1 MCRLNEVS
9 LAYKQAVY
17 APSRKTIATVQ
28 FDILDN
34 TAYDDNTCTV
44 TSEAEISRLS
54 QMDNKV
60 RRMSSRYATFEKDY
74 WRLDG
79 TFCLPP
85 KKSEAVSDGL
95 ELGWWSNTLSD
106 ANGAFTPTQV
116 VVCTF
121 TNDHSTAGITIA
133 FDPATDE
140 YAADFDIDVF
150 DAANTVIDHLSVTG
164 NTKSLYVHRRGL
176 DKYRKIVITIRKW
189 AKPYRRA
196 RITEID
202 FGLVEVYTGE
212 KLIKMNLIEEMNVTG
227 DTIPANELKFTVDN
241 TDREFNI
248 LNPEGFYKYLNK
260 RQEVNA
266 SIGVEI
272 APEVFEY
279 IDIKKYY
286 LTDWQSNEGA
296 LTTTFTARDALEL
309 LNQYEYNTPY
319 TGTLY
324 GLAADVLIK
333 AGIAGYYLDPIL
345 QDIPTTGFPTKI
357 NSRKAMQCIGIAAQC
372 AVYQARTGNF
382 NVRQFKELDARTT
395 YIQFAGEADMFAG
408 IAYVATDSGYL
419 MKNISFDNVYAPPQ
433 IKLGKLIKSITIN
446 VYSGSSKTEYVFS
459 NVGAAEG
466 SALKLDNPLI
476 QSITLAQN
484 VAAWLLSE
492 SNQRALY
499 SVNWRQN
506 PALEPGDIVI
516 VEDSFGAKK
525 QSRITKQEFE
535 YAGYLSGKT
544 ETKGGI

>member
-1 MCRLNEVS
+1 MNEVS

-34 TAYDDNTCTV
+34 TAYDDNTYTV
-44 TSEAEISRLS
+44 TSEAEISRLT

-85 KKSEAVSDGL
+85 KKSEAAADGL

-106 ANGAFTPTQV
+106 ANGAFTPAQV
-116 VVCTF
+116 VTSTF

-150 DAANTVIDHLSVTG
+150 NGVNTVIDHLSVTG
-164 NTKSLYVHRRGL
+164 NTKNLYVYRRGL

-272 APEVFEY
+272 APDVFEY

-296 LTTTFTARDALEL
+296 LTTTFTARDALEML
-309 LNQYEYNTPY
+309 DQYEYNTTY

-324 GLAADVLIK
+324 GLASDVLTK
-333 AGIAGYYLDPIL
+333 AGITGYYLDPVL
-345 QDIPTTGFPTKI
+345 QDIPTTGFPAKI
-357 NSRKAMQCIGIAAQC
+357 NSRKAMQCIGIASQC
-372 AVYQARTGNF
+372 AVYQARSGDF

-395 YIQFAGEADMFAG
+395 YIQFAGEPDMYAG

-433 IKLGKLIKSITIN
+433 IKLSKLIKALTIN
-446 VYSGSSKTEYVFS
+446 VYSGSSKTEYLFP
-459 NVGAAEG
+459 NVGVEEG
-466 SALKLDNPLI
+466 TALKLDNPLI
-476 QSITLAQN
+476 QSLTLAHG

>member
-34 TAYDDNTCTV
+34 TAYDDNTYIV

-85 KKSEAVSDGL
+85 KKSEAAADGL

-106 ANGAFTPTQV
+106 ANGVFTPTQV
-116 VVCTF
+116 VACTF

-150 DAANTVIDHLSVTG
+150 NGANTVIDHLSVTG
-164 NTKSLYVHRRGL
+164 NTKSLYVYRRGL

-248 LNPEGFYKYLNK
+248 LNPDGFYKYLNK

-266 SIGVEI
+266 SIGIEV
-272 APEVFEY
+272 APDVFEY

-309 LNQYEYNTPY
+309 LDQYEYNSPY
-319 TGTLY
+319 TETLY
-324 GLAADVLIK
+324 GLAADVLTK
-333 AGIAGYYLDPIL
+333 AGITGYYLDPVL
-345 QDIPTTGFPTKI
+345 RDIPTAGFPVKI

-372 AVYQARTGNF
+372 AVYQARTGDF

-395 YIQFAGEADMFAG
+395 YIQFAGEPDMFAG

-433 IKLGKLIKSITIN
+433 IKLGKLIKSIAIN
-446 VYSGSSKTEYVFS
+446 VYSGTSKTEYVFF
-459 NVGAAEG
+459 NVGAEEG

-476 QSITLAQN
+476 QSVTLAQS

-525 QSRITKQEFE
+525 QSRITKQQFE